1 MPSAVVSSKS
11 CRCFLDL
18 KGHDA
23 VSPSLYDRDAY
34 QVHLRQHTNE
44 ISAIRFDVLW
54 KASNTGGVKLKLR
67 VELRGVG
74 AGGLPRQMTL
84 GQSVTPGFF
93 RRWTSLVLGGAD
105 YKNFGSLVAWRATL
119 WSDDRLLGEQKSFLR
134 LPVGYQVPGIRG
146 REGTSGLSHGGD
158 RHWATGVGKLAQV
171 VTDEVEH
178 PFTPRARSRPA

>member
-1 MPSAVVSSKS
+1 MRRFLVALFLLGSLSATFASDAVSGRVVKVLPL
-11 CRCFLDL
+11 FLDL
-18 KGHDA
+18 KGRDA

-34 QVHLRQHTNE
+34 QAHLRQHTNE

-54 KASNTGGVKLKLR
+54 KASNAGGVKLKLR

-84 GQSVTPGFF
+84 EQSVTPGFF

-119 WSDDRLLGEQKSFLR
+119 WSDGRLLGEQKSFL
-134 LPVGYQVPGIRG
+134 
-146 REGTSGLSHGGD
+146 
-158 RHWATGVGKLAQV
+158 W
-171 VTDEVEH
+171 
-178 PFTPRARSRPA
+178 